1 MKRIK
6 VVVPVSVDV
15 WNEPVRKLYDEWRGN
30 ETEIDVVNIP
40 KGSAS
45 VECRYDA
52 GWSALF
58 TVLEAE
64 KAEAEGCDGVIVY
77 CFGEPGLLL
86 AKERLTIPV
95 VGISEASVHFASMLG
110 KRFSVITV
118 GPSPEISIGYLEDN
132 LERYDLAH
140 KCASIRV
147 AVMEILD
154 LMGDP
159 EHEAQLVLEE
169 AKKAVEEDGADTIVL
184 GCGSMLG
191 MDKRIT
197 NELGVPVVVPGIASL
212 KVCEDL
218 IEMGLA
224 QSKRFFALPP
234 EKERTL

>member
-86 AKERLTIPV
+86 AKEKLIIPV

-118 GPSPEISIGYLEDN
+118 GPSPQISAGYLEDN

-159 EHEAQLVLEE
+159 EHEVQLVLAE

-191 MDKRIT
+191 MEKRIM
-197 NELGVPVVVPGIASL
+197 NEFGVPVVVPGIAAL

-234 EKERTL
+234 GKERTL

>member
-30 ETEIDVVNIP
+30 ETEIDVVNIR

-64 KAEAEGCDGVIVY
+64 KAEADGCDGVIVY

-86 AKERLTIPV
+86 AKEKLTIPV

-118 GPSPEISIGYLEDN
+118 GPSPQISAGYLEDN
-132 LERYDLAH
+132 LERYDLVH
-140 KCASIRV
+140 KCVSIRV

-159 EHEAQLVLEE
+159 EHEEQLVLAE
-169 AKKAVEEDGADTIVL
+169 AKKAVEKDGADTIVL

-191 MDKRIT
+191 MEKKIT
-197 NELGVPVVVPGIASL
+197 NELGVPVVVPGIAAL